1 MARLR
6 RAYMMNVYFAGLATE
21 SNSFSSIPTAEAA
34 FAIGQ
39 RRGEAVFADRGMYG
53 ALAVGLRELVAAEGG
68 AVSPGLFAFAQPGA
82 PTVQAVYERL
92 RDILLDDLR
101 AAMPVDVV
109 MLFLHG
115 AMISQACWDCE
126 GEVLAMVRE
135 IVGPKTPIG
144 VALDPHAHLTEA
156 MLANATV
163 LCFMQEYPHTDGM
176 ARLEDAWRV
185 CLGVLRGEVTPVHA
199 VHDCKMVSFWP
210 TQSQPMR
217 GFVDRLL
224 AHRGQDG
231 ILSVSFVHGFPW
243 GDTPVTGA
251 KMLVYADRDRAKAA
265 ALAASLG
272 REIWDLRRETQ
283 IRDLPLEDALDRM
296 AAVNRGPLVVAD
308 IADNAGGGAPADST
322 FVARAVLARGL
333 TDVGIAL
340 MYDPQAVA
348 FCHEVGEGA
357 EIDLRIGG
365 KLGPSSGDPL
375 DVHATVRG
383 LARKATQV
391 GLSGLVGLGDA
402 AWIEVAGVH
411 FILAS
416 ERTQCFGPSAF
427 TALGL
432 DPATLRSVIV
442 KSTNHFRAGFDP
454 IATDVIY
461 VDTPGAIG
469 SDFANIPYQRF
480 KAPYWPKAET
490 P

>member
-1 MARLR
+1 
-6 RAYMMNVYFAGLATE
+6 MNVYFAGLATE

-176 ARLEDAWRV
+176 ARLDDAWRV

-224 AHRGQDG
+224 ARRGRDG
-231 ILSVSFVHGFPW
+231 ILSDFIR
-243 GDTPVTGA
+243 T
-251 KMLVYADRDRAKAA
+251 RI
-265 ALAASLG
+265 SLG
-272 REIWDLRRETQ
+272 RHASDRCEDAGLRRSRPREG
-283 IRDLPLEDALDRM
+283 RRARCLARPGDLGL
-296 AAVNRGPLVVAD
+296 AAGDSDPRPAARRRARSHGGGQPGT
-308 IADNAGGGAPADST
+308 AGGRRHRRQRRRRRPCRLHLCR
-322 FVARAVLARGL
+322 RA
-333 TDVGIAL
+333 
-340 MYDPQAVA
+340 
-348 FCHEVGEGA
+348 
-357 EIDLRIGG
+357 
-365 KLGPSSGDPL
+365 PSS
-375 DVHATVRG
+375 
-383 LARKATQV
+383 
-391 GLSGLVGLGDA
+391 SA
-402 AWIEVAGVH
+402 A
-411 FILAS
+411 
-416 ERTQCFGPSAF
+416 
-427 TALGL
+427 
-432 DPATLRSVIV
+432 
-442 KSTNHFRAGFDP
+442 
-454 IATDVIY
+454 
-461 VDTPGAIG
+461 
-469 SDFANIPYQRF
+469 
-480 KAPYWPKAET
+480 
-490 P
+490 

>member
-1 MARLR
+1 MI
-6 RAYMMNVYFAGLATE
+6 NVYFAGLATE

-34 FAIGQ
+34 FALGQ

-53 ALAVGLRELVAAEGG
+53 ELARGLRTLVAAEGG
-68 AVSPGLFAFAQPGA
+68 VVSPGLFAFAQPGA
-82 PTVQAVYERL
+82 PTVQGVYERL
-92 RDILLDDLR
+92 RGVLLDDLA
-101 AAMPVDVV
+101 AAMPVDAV

-115 AMISQACWDCE
+115 AMISQGCWDCE
-126 GEVLAMVRE
+126 GEILRMVRD
-135 IVGPKTPIG
+135 IVGPDVPIG

-156 MLANATV
+156 MLENATV
-163 LCFMQEYPHTDGM
+163 LCFMQEYPHIDGM

-185 CLGVLRGEVTPVHA
+185 CLAVKRGEATPVHA

-224 AHRGQDG
+224 ERRNAGG
-231 ILSVSFVHGFPW
+231 ILSISFVHGFPW

-251 KMLVYADRDRAKAA
+251 KMLVYADGDREKAA
-265 ALAASLG
+265 ALAQSLG
-272 REIWDLRRETQ
+272 KEIWDLREETKIREM
-283 IRDLPLEDALDRM
+283 PLEAALDRM

-308 IADNAGGGAPADST
+308 IADNAGGGAPSDST
-322 FVARAVLARGL
+322 FVVRAVLERGL
-333 TDVGIAL
+333 SDVGIAL

-365 KLGPSSGDPL
+365 KLGPTSGQPL
-375 DVHATVRG
+375 DVRATVRG
-383 LARKATQV
+383 IAVKATQV

-411 FILAS
+411 IILAS
-416 ERTQCFGPSAF
+416 ERTQCFGPTAF

-432 DPATLRSVIV
+432 DPTTLRSVVV

-461 VDTPGAIG
+461 VDTPGAIR
-469 SDFANIPYQRF
+469 SDFANIPYERF
-480 KAPYWPKAET
+480 NARYWPKVDN